1 MWHWP
6 VVGPKMTNNLHSDS
20 FFPPQF
26 PFFLFPSLP
35 CSGAWHPFPSRPNK
49 RVHFYCF
56 TLTFMFPTFL
66 VCVHQLLP
74 FQPYLSPITAK
85 PSRLKSVQRVIPCS
99 IPLLSRSFTP
109 PSPLLLST
117 NAFSVSCNQCELR
130 EDEWSRF
137 SSAPPHVSVCHLLF
151 KYNNIIT
158 FSFLVCCISHVPFP
172 MFPWVFL

>member
-99 IPLLSRSFTP
+99 IPLLSRSFTCYSALMP
-109 PSPLLLST
+109 FLSAAISVNWEKMSEAVSPLLLPTSLFVIYCLST
-117 NAFSVSCNQCELR
+117 TTL
-130 EDEWSRF
+130 
-137 SSAPPHVSVCHLLF
+137 
-151 KYNNIIT
+151 
-158 FSFLVCCISHVPFP
+158 
-172 MFPWVFL
+172 